1 MHIGTRLSRIFAVVS
16 GALALS
22 AVLAGL
28 AGASAS
34 QAAPLAPPAGAAAKA
49 IASVSLG
56 SDGRGPIVSYR
67 NGKCVQ
73 TKSGSARTGTVVVLE
88 PCNGST
94 AQIWWW
100 ANGTVYFTGHTGGL
114 RPCLAPAAKKA
125 VNGTKVVIGSC
136 QSWAVGG
143 NGELWD
149 HQANKCLND
158 PGGKSAN
165 GTQLVLWT
173 CNGSA
178 NQEWLRAPVPFYD
191 SDNSRLCMDDQGDR
205 TANGTAIVVWS
216 CSNGA
221 AQNVAMYP
229 ATTVDGDYVNTLRVT
244 GKCMAASGGGTAN
257 GTKIVLY
264 ACNGS
269 GAEKW
274 RIVYNYQSGPATT
287 YVLWDFENP
296 QSGRCLLDPGESTK
310 AGTQLRLGPCDSSAT
325 SNADWSQYG

>member
-1 MHIGTRLSRIFAVVS
+1 MHIGARLSRVFTVVS
-16 GALALS
+16 GVLALS

-34 QAAPLAPPAGAAAKA
+34 RAAPLAPPAGTANKA
-49 IASVSLG
+49 VSLG

-73 TKSGSARTGTVVVLE
+73 TKGGGARTGAVVVLE
-88 PCNGST
+88 PCNGSV
-94 AQIWWW
+94 AQTWWW
-100 ANGTVYFTGHTGGL
+100 ANETVYFTDSTGGL
-114 RPCLAPAAKKA
+114 RPCLAPAVKKA
-125 VNGTKVVIGSC
+125 ANGTKVVIGSC
-136 QSWAVGG
+136 QAWAVGG

-149 HQANKCLND
+149 KQANKCLND

-173 CNGSA
+173 CNGSP

-191 SDNSRLCMDDQGDR
+191 SDNARLCIDDQGDK
-205 TANGTAIVVWS
+205 TANGTPIVTWT
-216 CSNGA
+216 CNDGA
-221 AQNVAMYP
+221 AQMIAMYP
-229 ATTVDGDYVNTLRVT
+229 AATVDGDYVNTLRVA
-244 GKCMAASGGGTAN
+244 GKCLAASNGGTAS

-274 RIVYNYQSGPATT
+274 RIVYNYQSGPSTT
-287 YVLWDFENP
+287 YALWDFENP

-310 AGTQLRLGPCDSSAT
+310 SGTQLRLGQCDSSLT
-325 SNADWSQYG
+325 SNADWSQSR